1 MIAYCEVSA
10 FTDTPGQGNRAG
22 VVLEANALSDS
33 EMQAMAFFIDASETV
48 FVTHQGPGWVKV
60 RYFTP
65 TQEVEFCGHATLA
78 LGLVLAQAGRWCKR
92 LLEVHT
98 QVGTIE
104 IELEESCGAPQRIW
118 MTQHPPEVRPVP
130 TSLRRELAEA
140 LGIDHRMIHRGLP
153 LASCSTG
160 LWSVFVP
167 ILDPVILDGLEPDQ
181 QRISNLTKALDALGL
196 YAYSPMGPNRFAA
209 RDFAPRLGIHEDPVT
224 GSSAGAL
231 ISLLATEGRLPVHG
245 EQARGLVYQGHCL
258 DTPGEVEVIVSLEGQ
273 NVRNVRVGGH
283 ATMYQE
289 GYWEEKGARR

>member
-22 VVLEANALSDS
+22 VVLEANTLSDS

-48 FVTHQGPGWVKV
+48 FVTHQGPGWVAV

-78 LGLVLAQAGRWCKR
+78 LGLVLAQAGLWCADQM
-92 LLEVHT
+92 EVQT
-98 QVGTIE
+98 PVGTIQVE
-104 IELEESCGAPQRIW
+104 FEESCGVPQRIW
-118 MTQHPPEVRPVP
+118 MTQRTPEIRPVP
-130 TSLRRELAEA
+130 TTLRHELADA

-167 ILDPVILDGLEPDQ
+167 LLDPVILDGLEPDQ
-181 QRISNLTKALDALGL
+181 KRIANLTKALDVMGL
-196 YAYSPMGPNRFAA
+196 YAYSPMGANRFAT
-209 RDFAPRLGIHEDPVT
+209 RDFAPRLGINEDPVT

-231 ISLLATEGRLPVHG
+231 ISLLAAEGRLPIHG
-245 EQARGLVYQGHCL
+245 KEARGLVYQGHCL
-258 DTPGEVEVIVSLEGQ
+258 DTPGEVEVLIQLEGKHIHH
-273 NVRNVRVGGH
+273 VRVGGH
-283 ATMYQE
+283 ATMYRE
-289 GYWEEKGARR
+289 GYWEETGARR